1 MKKILTLLIPLF
13 LITGCYNYQEL
24 NDLGIITAT
33 EIDKINDEFKITVQI
48 VNPKKQSDTSKA
60 NQPAFITYTST
71 GKTIHEAY
79 RNLIQKTS
87 RKIYAMHMQVLI
99 IKDNLAKEDITEMLD
114 FYFRNIEIRKEFYV
128 LIDTTENEENNNLL
142 EILTPLTNLSSQNIL
157 NTLKSDNKYI
167 SVSNL
172 TTFND
177 LIDTYLNEKKELVLP
192 TIYIKGNSKEGDKE
206 ENIKST
212 SSISDLSLGNL
223 AIFKNEKMLGIL
235 TREESITVNILKGNA
250 KEMLITFNCSKDKYA
265 SGKVILDKPKIDIDI
280 KNLKINI
287 EIKGTADLTEY
298 TCNNNLNSEK
308 VIEDI
313 NNKLNKHYEN
323 IMKNNIKNINEKYNS
338 DIYNFRNMIYIKD
351 YKYYNTIKDDYYN
364 KVFNKLKYNINSK
377 INLVTK
383 GNLLGGTY
391 EKQ

>member
-99 IKDNLAKEDITEMLD
+99 IKDNLAKENITEMLD

-308 VIEDI
+308 VIENI
-313 NNKLNKHYEN
+313 NNELNKHYEN